1 MIRVTA
7 FRWVPPFA
15 QGLVRDLRVR
25 WALEEAGL
33 PYETRLIGFE
43 DRDTPEHRAR
53 QPFGQVPAYEEE
65 GETGADTLELF
76 ESGAIVLHIAERSAA
91 LLPSDPAARARAVQ
105 WMFAALNSIEPHVQ
119 AFGLIAGFFKNEEC
133 AKLRR
138 PSAQEMAEKRLDE
151 LAARLG
157 EREWLDGQ
165 FTAGDLLMVS
175 VLRILRET
183 DLVSGRPTLAAY
195 QARGDARPAFQRA
208 LAAQLAPFAE
218 NAPPAAG

>member
-1 MIRVTA
+1 
-7 FRWVPPFA
+7 
-15 QGLVRDLRVR
+15 
-25 WALEEAGL
+25 
-33 PYETRLIGFE
+33 
-43 DRDTPEHRAR
+43 
-53 QPFGQVPAYEEE
+53 
-65 GETGADTLELF
+65 
-76 ESGAIVLHIAERSAA
+76 
-91 LLPSDPAARARAVQ
+91 
-105 WMFAALNSIEPHVQ
+105 
-119 AFGLIAGFFKNEEC
+119 
-133 AKLRR
+133 
-138 PSAQEMAEKRLDE
+138 MAEKRLDE

-195 QARGDARPAFQRA
+195 QARGEARPAFQRA